1 MPSKPRSPAEAKR
14 SSSPHVTARARSG
27 IRCPT
32 KPQAKRGDEERT
44 TAARRHFASDWA
56 ATTSP
61 PLSRRAATAAASVC
75 RGGSALRFG
84 LREMLLVTIISS

>member
-1 MPSKPRSPAEAKR
+1 MSHEAPSE
-14 SSSPHVTARARSG
+14 
-27 IRCPT
+27 
-32 KPQAKRGDEERT
+32 
-44 TAARRHFASDWA
+44 ARRRREDNCRTEAQTRTGPHFASDWA